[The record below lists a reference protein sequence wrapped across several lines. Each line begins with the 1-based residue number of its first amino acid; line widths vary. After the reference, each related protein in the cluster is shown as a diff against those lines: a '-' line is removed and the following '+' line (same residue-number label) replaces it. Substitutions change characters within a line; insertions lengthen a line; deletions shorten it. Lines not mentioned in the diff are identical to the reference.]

1 VTPETLA
8 RLTESGIQLV
18 CETKGYVLLTR
29 GACMAMARLSVSGPP
44 DLGSSG
50 IMTDSGLAYLVERGG
65 QAFLSGK
72 GGEVPAA
79 TEQVETLRTFS
90 QDLKAGFDVPVL

>member
-1 VTPETLA
+1 
-8 RLTESGIQLV
+8 
-18 CETKGYVLLTR
+18 
-29 GACMAMARLSVSGPP
+29 MAKLSVSGPP

-50 IMTDSGLAYLVERGG
+50 IMTDRGLVYLVERGG

-79 TEQVETLRTFS
+79 KEQVETLRTFS
-90 QDLKAGFDVPVL
+90 KDLKAGFDIPGL

>member
-8 RLTESGIQLV
+8 RLAESGIQPAG
-18 CETKGYVLLTR
+18 ETKGYVLLTR
-29 GACMAMARLSVSGPP
+29 GACVAMAKLSVSGPP

-50 IMTDSGLAYLVERGG
+50 IMTDRGLVYLVERGG

-79 TEQVETLRTFS
+79 KEQVETLRTFS
-90 QDLKAGFDVPVL
+90 KDLKAGFDIPGL